1 MKKNQVWPL
10 GLQKDQDTAFTCASS
25 LTVFPLPNWL
35 PSLTRLMCTLKP
47 SETLEETYSAA
58 MAERWVAASRVDPTV
73 GSILSNT
80 ISIGERLCT
89 SLNNFVSNQLHN
101 TAFSE

>member
-1 MKKNQVWPL
+1 MRPL

-35 PSLTRLMCTLKP
+35 PSLKRLMCSLK
-47 SETLEETYSAA
+47 SSQTLEETYSVA

>member
-35 PSLTRLMCTLKP
+35 PSLKRLMCTLKP
-47 SETLEETYSAA
+47 SLEETYSAA

-80 ISIGERLCT
+80 INIGGRLCT